1 MVYETESEKPMSY
14 VALYRAYRP
23 KSFDEVAGQK
33 VIIKTLQNALLH
45 EKIAHAY
52 LFSGPRGTGKTS
64 VAKIFAKAVNCL
76 KQPSANPCNVCDV
89 CVGIDKGDIP
99 DVIEIDAASNNG
111 VDEIREIRDKVK
123 YMPSVGRYK
132 VYIVDEVHMLSP
144 GAFNALLKTLE
155 EPPKHVIFILATTEV
170 HKIPATI
177 LSRCQRFDFKNI
189 ETDDI
194 ITKLDDIIAAEQ
206 ISIERDAVMAI
217 AQNAEGGLRD
227 AISLLD
233 QVISFS
239 DQKITA
245 DDVHQV
251 FGSVSK
257 TALKDML
264 LAITNKE
271 TSKAMIHLKDLLS
284 EGKDISRIVS
294 DLIMAL
300 RDLLIEKTTDVAS
313 SSYDEL
319 ASVLALEKVYFYLD
333 ILNALQQD
341 IKWTHQKRAYVELAI
356 VKMIEHK
363 TVQTI
368 DNKAAIEDLRAIV
381 ETLQRKMEKA
391 PVQVISSHQPK
402 PLVTVKDIQEILY
415 QSDKE
420 KKALLQSGW
429 SHLEHYPKEHLKMTA
444 YLLFQG
450 ELEAVSDQM
459 LLVYNDL
466 EQCRRIM
473 EPDVRRQVLEILNAK
488 QEHVKG
494 VVAILRTDWLVI
506 KETYLDLWKKGQKKP
521 ILPPYDLKLYEK
533 NAGKT
538 EEPEIIA
545 MARSFFGDKV
555 TIKENK
561 Q

>member
-33 VIIKTLQNALLH
+33 VIIKTLKNALLH
-45 EKIAHAY
+45 SKIAHAY

-76 KQPSANPCNVCDV
+76 NQPNENPCNTCDV
-89 CVGIDKGDIP
+89 CLGIDRGNIP

-111 VDEIREIRDKVK
+111 VEEIRELRDRVK
-123 YMPSVGRYK
+123 YMPSVGKFK
-132 VYIVDEVHMLSP
+132 VYIVDEVHMLSTA
-144 GAFNALLKTLE
+144 AFNALLKTLE

-189 ETDDI
+189 ETDEI
-194 ITKLDDIIAAEQ
+194 ISKLKEIIAQEGIQ
-206 ISIERDAVMAI
+206 IDADAIHAI

-233 QVISFS
+233 QTVSFS
-239 DQKITA
+239 GKTITA

-257 TALKDML
+257 SALKEIL
-264 LAITNKE
+264 LSISNKE
-271 TSKAMIHLKDLLS
+271 TSKAMTQLKELLS
-284 EGKDISRIVS
+284 AGKDISRIVS
-294 DLIMAL
+294 DLILAL
-300 RDLLIEKTTDVAS
+300 RDILIEKTTDVETS
-313 SSYDEL
+313 FYEDLS
-319 ASVLALEKVYFYLD
+319 SVLSLDKIYVYLD

-363 TVQTI
+363 RIQTV
-368 DNKAAIEDLRAIV
+368 DNKAAIDDLRATI
-381 ETLQRKMEKA
+381 EALEKKLNQA
-391 PVQVISSHQPK
+391 PVRVDRPK
-402 PLVTVKDIQEILY
+402 TGTPLVTVKDVQNILND
-415 QSDKE
+415 SDKD
-420 KKALLQSGW
+420 KKSLLISGW
-429 SHLEHYPKEHLKMTA
+429 PHLETYPKDHLKMTA

-450 ELEAVSDQM
+450 ELEAVSSNQM
-459 LLVYNDL
+459 LLVYDSL

-473 EPDVRRQVLEILNAK
+473 EPEVKKQVLEILNAK
-488 QEHVKG
+488 TEFIKDY
-494 VVAILRTDWLVI
+494 VAILRTDWLVI
-506 KETYLDLWKKGQKKP
+506 KETYVTLWKKGQKKP

-533 NAGKT
+533 ET
-538 EEPEIIA
+538 PEEEDPEIVA
-545 MARSFFGDKV
+545 MAKSFFGDKI
-555 TIKENK
+555 TIKEK
-561 Q
+561 

>member
-33 VIIKTLQNALLH
+33 VIIKTLKNALLH
-45 EKIAHAY
+45 SKIAHAY

-76 KQPSANPCNVCDV
+76 NQPNENPCNTCDV
-89 CVGIDKGDIP
+89 CIGIDKGDIP

-111 VDEIREIRDKVK
+111 VDEIRELRDRVK

-132 VYIVDEVHMLSP
+132 VYIVDEVHMLSTA
-144 GAFNALLKTLE
+144 AFNALLKTLE

-189 ETDDI
+189 ETDEI
-194 ITKLDDIIAAEQ
+194 IGKLNEIIKAEG
-206 ISIERDAVMAI
+206 ISIDQDAIMAI

-233 QVISFS
+233 QTVSFS
-239 DQKITA
+239 GKTISA

-257 TALKDML
+257 SALKEIL
-264 LAITNKE
+264 LSISNKE
-271 TSKAMIHLKDLLS
+271 TSKAMMKLKALLS
-284 EGKDISRIVS
+284 DGKDISRIVS
-294 DLIMAL
+294 DLILAL
-300 RDLLIEKTTDVAS
+300 RDILIEKTTDVEKPF
-313 SSYDEL
+313 YEEL
-319 ASVLALEKVYFYLD
+319 SSVLSLDKIYVYLD

-363 TVQTI
+363 SIQMA
-368 DNKAAIEDLRAIV
+368 DNKAAIDDLRATIQS
-381 ETLQRKMEKA
+381 LEKKLTQA
-391 PVQVISSHQPK
+391 PARAVSPQTTK
-402 PLVTVKDIQEILY
+402 PLVTIKDVQNILND
-415 QSDKE
+415 SDKE
-420 KKALLQSGW
+420 KKSLLLLGW
-429 SHLEHYPKEHLKMTA
+429 PHLETYPKEHLKMTA
-444 YLLFQG
+444 YMLFQG
-450 ELEAVSDQM
+450 ELEAVSSNQM
-459 LLVYNDL
+459 LLVYDSL
-466 EQCRRIM
+466 EQCRHIM
-473 EPDVRRQVLEILNAK
+473 EPEVKKQVLEILNAK
-488 QEHVKG
+488 TEFVSDY
-494 VVAILRTDWLVI
+494 VAILRTDWLVI
-506 KETYLDLWKKGQKKP
+506 KETYVTLWKKGQKKP

-533 NAGKT
+533 EISK
-538 EEPEIIA
+538 EEDPEIVA
-545 MARSFFGDKV
+545 LAKSFFGDKT
-555 TIKENK
+555 TIKET
-561 Q
+561 